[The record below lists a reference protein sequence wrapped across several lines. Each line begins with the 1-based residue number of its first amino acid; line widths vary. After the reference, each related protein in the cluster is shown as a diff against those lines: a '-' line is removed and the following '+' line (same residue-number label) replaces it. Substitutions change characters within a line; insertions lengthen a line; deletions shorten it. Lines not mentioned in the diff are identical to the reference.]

1 MSKGFSLL
9 IAGLILTTGILAG
22 CTLPGAASPTP
33 FTFPTPN
40 LTHTAIFESVSTPT
54 PAPPTQPVPPPNT
67 PVATLPTIVTP
78 AASATTGALSS
89 RPNGS
94 PITAAYLTTAPTI
107 DGNLADWTTT
117 PYAVNQVVFGTANW
131 VGSNDASATFYIG
144 WDTGNLYLGAHI
156 VDERFVQNSTGRYL
170 YLGDDVEVQLDT
182 NLASDYYLTVL
193 DGDDYQ
199 LGLSAGNFGILP
211 PEAYLWYPAA
221 LEGAR
226 ATVTVKA
233 VAAADGYTLEA
244 RIPWTVFSVTPSGG
258 SRFGFALSCSDNDL
272 PATSRQQ
279 SMVSTVNTRMLTN
292 PTTWGTLILE
302 QPGGGS

>member
-9 IAGLILTTGILAG
+9 MAGLMLTAAILAG

-40 LTHTAIFESVSTPT
+40 LTHTAMFASLGTPS
-54 PAPPTQPVPPPNT
+54 PAPPTQPSVGTEAPT
-67 PVATLPTIVTP
+67 ATLPIIVTP
-78 AASATTGALSS
+78 APSATLGALSS

-107 DGNLADWTTT
+107 DGSLGDWASAS
-117 PYAVNQVVFGTANW
+117 YAVNQVVFGTANW
-131 VGSNDASATFYIG
+131 VGANDASAAFYLG
-144 WDTGNLYLGAHI
+144 WDTGNLYLGIHV

-170 YLGDDVEVQLDT
+170 YLGDDVEIQLDT
-182 NLASDYYLTVL
+182 NLAADYYLTVL

-199 LGLSAGNFGILP
+199 LGLSAGNFGILA

-226 ATVTVKA
+226 STVTVKA
-233 VAAADGYTLEA
+233 AAAADGYTLEA
-244 RIPWTVFSVTPSGG
+244 RIPWTVFSVAPLGG
-258 SRFGFALSCSDNDL
+258 SHFGFALSCSDNDL

-279 SMVSTVNTRMLTN
+279 SMVSTVGTRMLTN

-302 QPGGGS
+302 PPAGGS

>member
-1 MSKGFSLL
+1 MTKGFSLL
-9 IAGLILTTGILAG
+9 IAGLMLSAGILAG

-54 PAPPTQPVPPPNT
+54 PAPPTPPSPPSAT
-67 PVATLPTIVTP
+67 PAGPLTTVVTP

-107 DGNLADWTTT
+107 DGNLADWATTS
-117 PYAVNQVVFGTANW
+117 YAINQVVFGTANW
-131 VGSNDASATFYIG
+131 VGPNDASATSFIG
-144 WDTGNLYLGAHI
+144 WDTGNLYLGVRI
-156 VDERFVQNSTGRYL
+156 VDERFVQNSAGRYL
-170 YLGDDVEVQLDT
+170 YLGDDIELQLDT
-182 NLASDYYLTVL
+182 NLAGDYYLTGL

-226 ATVTVKA
+226 GTVTVKA

-244 RIPWTVFSVTPSGG
+244 RIPWTVFSVTPLGG